1 MEVNILLVLVL
12 VSISFLLAAFI
23 INKKLSEVLKNS
35 FPSEELLEYL
45 RTTNAR
51 LDKQNESLTASTR
64 ALNERLDRAAQV
76 ISSVRESIGQV
87 SEIGRS
93 MKELQE
99 FISSPKLRGNLGEHV
114 LKEILSQFLPKNS
127 FNLQYTFKTGDKVD
141 AAIKTQAGI
150 IPIDSKFPM
159 ENFRKM
165 MSADSKERERFGA
178 LFEKDVKKHIDTIS
192 QKYILTEEGTIDYA
206 LMYIPSEAVYYE
218 VVNNPSL
225 FEYASEKRVLPVSP
239 TTFYAYIKAILMSFE
254 GQKIEEEAKRILSS
268 LKAIRRDYDRVESE
282 LSVLQ
287 RHITN
292 SFNMIGN
299 VMSSFT
305 RMGQKISL
313 TQGLGERKKELLP

>member
-1 MEVNILLVLVL
+1 MDLNILL
-12 VSISFLLAAFI
+12 ILLAIFFLVAFFI
-23 INKKLSEVLKNS
+23 INKKLSEVLRKS
-35 FPSEELLEYL
+35 SPSEELLEYL

-51 LDKQNESLTASTR
+51 LDKQNESLNASTR

-99 FISSPKLRGNLGEHV
+99 FISSPKIRGNLGEHV

-141 AAIKTQAGI
+141 AAIRTQAGI

-165 MSADSKERERFGA
+165 MSSEAKEREHFA
-178 LFEKDVKKHIDTIS
+178 SLFEKDVKKHIDSIS
-192 QKYILTEEGTIDYA
+192 KKYILTDEGTIDYA
-206 LMYIPSEAVYYE
+206 LMYIPSESVYYE
-218 VVNNPSL
+218 VVNNPFL

-254 GQKIEEEAKRILSS
+254 GQKIEEEAKRILLS
-268 LKAIRRDYDRVESE
+268 LKAIKRDYDNVERE

-287 RHITN
+287 KHIVN
-292 SFNMIGN
+292 SFNMIGS
-299 VMSSFT
+299 VMSSFA

-313 TQGLGERKKELLP
+313 TQSLGERKKELPS